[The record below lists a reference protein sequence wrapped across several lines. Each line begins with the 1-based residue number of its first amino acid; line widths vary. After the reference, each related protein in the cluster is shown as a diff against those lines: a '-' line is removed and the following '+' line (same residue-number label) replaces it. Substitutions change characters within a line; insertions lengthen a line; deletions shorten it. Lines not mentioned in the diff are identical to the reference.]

1 MATERNPQQTKT
13 SSWAE
18 KVRVSD
24 NTTRCQ
30 LERLERQP
38 TGSILQIPKDMVMA
52 NVDSWRRSMIGF
64 FISYK
69 MPFYAIQS
77 IANRAWKKYGLEKIT
92 VLDNGFMVFRFPTE
106 EAIEEVLAKGPWL
119 FGGKTILLQKWH
131 PCFQF
136 DKNKIT
142 SLPVWAR
149 LKGLP
154 FPLWNKHGLSL
165 AASMVGTPLACDE
178 ATLQCNRLEYARVCI
193 ELKASLPPVHSFK
206 VASSLSEEPV
216 TVEVDYEWKPSR
228 CATCKV
234 FGHSCKMQ
242 EAAGNIDEVG
252 KVKTAEEI
260 QTPGEGPI
268 EKLVVT
274 DLALIDTKVATS
286 NNGEKGDSNEVSSHG
301 THKERPKNGQ
311 MVQHTAN
318 ERLPITHPSISREM
332 ENSGE
337 EDGENASVGSKGALN
352 TTTMDKGKGVVH
364 TRDPGKL
371 PQYEDSNMNSLSCT
385 VASITEEEEAG
396 SSMCGKPS
404 TSQNGSNTPSPKAKR
419 RKGKKKKEASRLH

>member
-1 MATERNPQQTKT
+1 MANDRNPQQPKT

-24 NTTRCQ
+24 SSTRCQ

-38 TGSILQIPKDMVMA
+38 RGSILQIPNDMLMA
-52 NVDSWRRSMIGF
+52 NVDTWRRSMIGF

-69 MPFYAIQS
+69 MPYYAIQS
-77 IANRAWKKYGLEKIT
+77 IANRAWKSYGLEKIT

-142 SLPVWAR
+142 TLPVWAR

-178 ATLQCNRLEYARVCI
+178 ATLQCNRLEYARVCV
-193 ELKASLPPVHSFK
+193 ELKASLPPVHSFE
-206 VASSLSEEPV
+206 VASSLTEDPV
-216 TVEVDYEWKPSR
+216 TVEVEYEWKPAR

-234 FGHSCKMQ
+234 FGHSCKIQ
-242 EAAGNIDEVG
+242 EATVNVDAMTTVKGIEEVQLPHEGNKEKHAVADLAIAFTETKASVSNDDEFHKEKHKNRTVQLVQRTATGKPPSRLSSGDAVNIDEEDRENDSDSSTHGVLS
-252 KVKTAEEI
+252 KTTAD
-260 QTPGEGPI
+260 QPI
-268 EKLVVT
+268 K
-274 DLALIDTKVATS
+274 
-286 NNGEKGDSNEVSSHG
+286 EV
-301 THKERPKNGQ
+301 
-311 MVQHTAN
+311 MVY
-318 ERLPITHPSISREM
+318 
-332 ENSGE
+332 
-337 EDGENASVGSKGALN
+337 
-352 TTTMDKGKGVVH
+352 

-371 PQYEDSNMNSLSCT
+371 PQCVESKMDSLSCT
-385 VASITEEEEAG
+385 VSSKDGEDDTG
-396 SSMCGKPS
+396 SSMCDKTL
-404 TSQNGSNTPSPKAKR
+404 TSHNGSNTPSPKTKR
-419 RKGKKKKEASRLH
+419 RKGKKKREAGRLH